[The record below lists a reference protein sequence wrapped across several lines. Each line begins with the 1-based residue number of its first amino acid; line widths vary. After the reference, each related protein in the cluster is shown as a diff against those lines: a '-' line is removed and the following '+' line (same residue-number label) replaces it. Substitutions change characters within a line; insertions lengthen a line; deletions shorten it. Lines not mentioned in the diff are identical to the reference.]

1 MRYVCLDVLNM
12 KNQQRKVMQL
22 VDVQDKLQEVLA
34 VAFLLDW
41 PIERVVTLLL
51 LLNGDNFSVLS
62 KRGAECSWLDLM
74 ASESVERWY

>member
-1 MRYVCLDVLNM
+1 M
-12 KNQQRKVMQL
+12 KRQQRKVIQL
-22 VDVQDKLQEVLA
+22 VDVQDKLQELLV

-41 PIERVVTLLL
+41 PIERVVILFLM
-51 LLNGDNFSVLS
+51 LNGDNFSVLN